1 MSRFKSSSV
10 LPRPVAPAA
19 PAPPRIVP
27 AAAPAPVRPA
37 ARFLNAIEESTP
49 QQRLFLFF
57 GLALVFVQTTFL
69 HEIIAIRLGIR
80 SFLPP
85 IFGSLALLGV
95 FATGGLQRLFRHRA
109 AWFYVACCIFIG
121 ISTPFSS
128 WPGNSIQTYLTFIR
142 TQAALFLMIAGLVVT
157 QRDFLLTLYTLAA
170 AGIVNELSGY
180 FMQQSQGTRL
190 GVEVVTIGNA
200 NDFAA
205 HLLFLL
211 PFFMF
216 VLLSKTAPKLVRV
229 LMLGATMYALYLI
242 LLSGSRGALVALAVG
257 YVFLIFRAQGAV
269 RFGMAAVAPI
279 ALLAVMTVLPAE
291 IRGRLLTLVSSEQ
304 AADTSREAALSAE
317 SRSYLL
323 LESLRITLEHPLFGV
338 GLGEFKDVEGSSA
351 LAEGRRGVWGD
362 THNSF
367 TQVASE
373 TGIPSFLCLILALGS
388 SFFSVA
394 KIYRQ
399 ARELKNVMIERFSL
413 AVFLSL
419 ITFSVSAFFLSLGYR
434 FYWPALIGLS
444 VALTSIAQTELSRSQ
459 FPASPILPV
468 APPWRPARTSLR

>member
-1 MSRFKSSSV
+1 M
-10 LPRPVAPAA
+10 PAA
-19 PAPPRIVP
+19 PVP
-27 AAAPAPVRPA
+27 VQSAAP
-37 ARFLNAIEESTP
+37 RFLSLLDETTP
-49 QQRLFLFF
+49 QQRLFLYFAL
-57 GLALVFVQTTFL
+57 GLVFVQTTFL

-85 IFGSLALLGV
+85 IFGSIALLGV
-95 FATGGLQRLFRHRA
+95 FATGGVNRIFRHKA
-109 AWFYVACCIFIG
+109 AFFYVACCLLIG

-142 TQAALFLMIAGLVVT
+142 TQASLFVVIAGLVVT
-157 QRDFLLTLYTLAA
+157 PRDFLITLYTLAT
-170 AGIVNELSGY
+170 AGIVNELSGF
-180 FMQQSQGTRL
+180 FMQQTQGNRL

-216 VLLSKTAPKLVRV
+216 VSLSKTAPKLVRL
-229 LMLGATMYALYLI
+229 LMLGAAVYGLYLI
-242 LLSGSRGALVALAVG
+242 LLSGSRGALVALAAG
-257 YVFLIFRAQGAV
+257 YVFLLFRAQGAV
-269 RFGMAAVAPI
+269 RFGMAAALPIVFVAVI
-279 ALLAVMTVLPAE
+279 VVLPSQV
-291 IRGRLLTLVSSEQ
+291 RSRLLTLVSSEQ
-304 AADTSREAALSAE
+304 SVDTSREAALSAQ

-323 LESLRITLEHPLFGV
+323 FQSLRVTLEHPLFGV

-351 LAEGRRGVWGD
+351 QAEGRRGVWGD

-373 TGIPSFLCLILALGS
+373 TGIPSFLLLILALGS
-388 SFFSVA
+388 SLFSVA
-394 KIYRQ
+394 NIYRQ
-399 ARELKNVMIERFSL
+399 ARNLKNVMIERFAL

-434 FYWPALIGLS
+434 FYWPTLIGLS
-444 VALTSIAQTELSRSQ
+444 IALTSIAKAEFSR
-459 FPASPILPV
+459 PLLPTSPVLPV
-468 APPWRPARTSLR
+468 APPWRPARPTLR